1 MNRKPLMP
9 TLLQP
14 RVAVLTLVLLAMLTP
29 MLADQSAPAKVEA
42 EINHLRKSLA
52 AKPDSDPQWKDAK
65 IAIGKV
71 LQQAS
76 DDARDGR
83 LYVSLERL
91 SDALGSFRGI
101 ERSAEKTDDELLKG
115 GLPGIETELKKARL
129 ELAASD
135 QRSRQ
140 EAAAN
145 FPAVIRA
152 LSEKA
157 EGEAANLIE
166 GGRGFAVIN
175 DSADADRV
183 NNFSSALYYV
193 GSAEA
198 QSEVAAF
205 YESLGLPRNAAP
217 FPPRSVSPELQR
229 LQERATAAFQPPR
242 SVEHHADFIRL
253 NATLKLAGEL
263 DAAQRYAGA
272 LYQYLNALQQFG
284 MLDAVAPNAAKQSEL
299 KRDIEKMR
307 HELSASKQD
316 SSIAQLFLERAEAR
330 LAKSPS
336 PSDDDWKTAAII
348 VEQVLPAY
356 SAALK
361 SPPPQDRPAT
371 AGVTVTLVRW
381 PYT

>member
-1 MNRKPLMP
+1 MP
-9 TLLQP
+9 TLFKP
-14 RVAVLTLVLLAMLTP
+14 RSAALALVLLAMLTP
-29 MLADQSAPAKVEA
+29 LRADQGAPAKIQA
-42 EINHLRKSLA
+42 EIEYLRKSLA

-65 IAIGKV
+65 IAIGKTL
-71 LQQAS
+71 LQAA

-101 ERSAEKTDDELLKG
+101 ERSADKTDEQLLKE
-115 GLPGIETELKKARL
+115 GLPGIEASLKRARL
-129 ELAASD
+129 ELVASD
-135 QRSRQ
+135 QRTRQ
-140 EAAAN
+140 EGTAN
-145 FPAVIRA
+145 LPSVIRA

-157 EGEAANLIE
+157 EGQAANLIE

-175 DSADADRV
+175 DSAADADRV
-183 NNFSSALYYV
+183 NNYSSALYYV

-198 QSEVAAF
+198 ESEVAAF
-205 YESLGLPRNAAP
+205 YESLDLQRHGAT
-217 FPPRSVSPELQR
+217 FPLRSVSTELQR
-229 LQERATAAFQPPR
+229 LQQQTTAAFQPPR
-242 SVEHHADFIRL
+242 SVEHHANFIRL

-263 DAAQRYAGA
+263 DAAHRFAGA
-272 LYQYLNALQQFG
+272 LYQYLDALQQFG
-284 MLDAVAPNAAKQSEL
+284 KLDAVAPSAAKQSEL
-299 KRDIEKMR
+299 KHDLEKLR
-307 HELSASKQD
+307 HELSASEQD

-330 LAKSPS
+330 LAQSPL
-336 PSDDDWKTAAII
+336 PSDDDWKAVGII

-361 SPPPQDRPAT
+361 LPLPQDHPAT